1 MVKDTMPTPAKKRDQ
16 RPSDGEKV
24 SPDSKIPRHKE
35 GEHASNPDNMA
46 AAPQASSESSSP
58 ETNSDMKEIK
68 EMLGAIQ
75 GQMAIVLS
83 DNRKIQR
90 DIETLKKSR

>member
-1 MVKDTMPTPAKKRDQ
+1 MFEDTMLTPTKKRDQ

-35 GEHASNPDNMA
+35 EDHASNEDNIA
-46 AAPQASSESSSP
+46 AVSQAPPESPSI

-68 EMLGAIQ
+68 QFCPIIGKY
-75 GQMAIVLS
+75 
-83 DNRKIQR
+83 N
-90 DIETLKKSR
+90 ETSRRLKSR